1 MEKIYMIILRILI
14 VGMTGLNAI
23 AQTCH
28 GQQYQD
34 LGAVDF
40 YIQLNLAD
48 HAILLDTRTYREHRR
63 VRIPGAVLASTTKI
77 LGEISDTCDYEQP
90 VFVYCSN
97 GYRSSSACKHLIDRG
112 FVEVYNLK
120 GGLIGWRQHNY
131 PLDKKHI
138 EKKRRVSQ

>member
-1 MEKIYMIILRILI
+1 MWKIYMIILRILI

-23 AQTCH
+23 AQTGH

-48 HAILLDTRTYREHRR
+48 NSILLDARTYKEYRR
-63 VRIPGAVLASTTKI
+63 VRIPGALLAPTTEI
-77 LGEISDTCDYEQP
+77 LGEISDTCDHEQP
-90 VFVYCSN
+90 VFVYCSG
-97 GYRSSSACKHLIDRG
+97 GYRSSSACKHLIGRG

-131 PLDKKHI
+131 PLDKKKL
-138 EKKRRVSQ
+138 EKIRRVSQ